1 MKKFNEKSFIEDLE
15 RNFAKSN
22 INELIKG
29 KLANEATS
37 EFTKIFTD
45 TLDFHAPF
53 IEILP
58 KEKNVYIP
66 WYNDELRTK
75 IKIKKEILKD
85 SRTLGKD
92 LFKERLKKITNTI
105 NFLKKFLK
113 QKYILD
119 ELEKAGEDP
128 KKLWKVLN
136 FLLGKREAPE
146 KIEPEEINQEKVN
159 KFNNFFATIGQKIQ
173 DQLQIDFNYRKE
185 NNFDFPAFEFENES
199 EISIEKIIESI
210 KTDWQQ
216 ALTISPQKLSN
227 KQNL

>member
-1 MKKFNEKSFIEDLE
+1 MKNLIEDLE

-173 DQLQIDFNYRKE
+173 DQLQIDFNYHKE
-185 NNFDFPAFEFENES
+185 NDFGE
-199 EISIEKIIESI
+199 
-210 KTDWQQ
+210 
-216 ALTISPQKLSN
+216 LSTLN
-227 KQNL
+227 IFFRGFPH

>member
-1 MKKFNEKSFIEDLE
+1 MSNAAELIQAPTRKDPVSGRESALDHIWTNAKNVLNFGTVTGLSDHDGIFVKFSLEKEKRKISKIKIRNFKKFNEKSFTQDLE

-119 ELEKAGEDP
+119 ELEKA
-128 KKLWKVLN
+128 
-136 FLLGKREAPE
+136 
-146 KIEPEEINQEKVN
+146 NQ
-159 KFNNFFATIGQKIQ
+159 
-173 DQLQIDFNYRKE
+173 
-185 NNFDFPAFEFENES
+185 S
-199 EISIEKIIESI
+199 E
-210 KTDWQQ
+210 T
-216 ALTISPQKLSN
+216 P
-227 KQNL
+227 